1 METFKIVNHICIPGY
16 SMMSRC
22 SFVSKG
28 WKANV
33 KTVVGI
39 LSLVCFVFMLPG
51 PVDALQTALVRAS
64 DGSVYQIRFRNKDVN
79 QGYYGLR
86 DFVSDFSI
94 YDRTGKVKLCLGN
107 GEEVTRELY
116 AAARILAKTRRYRP
130 VFNTSAL
137 AEALEQAVEDQNLTP
152 VRIADKLVVGEVV
165 GNITRGIQSYTFL
178 KGLDIVPKSG
188 PLAIIEVPATLISK
202 LGNVEIRMRK
212 LLYAFWIAS
221 GHANTARVLQKLAN
235 QKASELWDSINAG
248 KIVDIF
254 HSGSKVDI
262 GAGKISGDMSVDT
275 PLLLRLMAQVYQDN
289 AERAAELGAD
299 LGKSEDAWFSWLT
312 SQTGI
317 VEDILQLFV
326 SGVDAWQLKSV
337 LEDLE
342 DFSADKIELLI
353 RWNVRDLYDSAAFDL
368 NWSRFC
374 APNLKFTL
382 PGKMSNSVYEG
393 YNVPYTVALNS
404 PPDSMAT
411 ITISSDNNDATVFP
425 AVLTFTPDDW
435 YKPKTLIVSTAEDT
449 DSMNDKV
456 YLSHAVTGYGVNLIQ
471 EIRFDIIDRKGNR
484 SPEPLDTIEPQT
496 LQLGDNPI
504 VLDASNYF
512 HDPEGGELHYGASSK
527 DYSIV
532 LAIPEKSGSLVTIRP
547 QEVGSTTVTVWA
559 TDSGDLQATQ
569 TFTVTVV
576 PRRPLQNQRPIA
588 SLISAKTLSVGGE
601 SASVNLSNYFHDP
614 DDDPLT
620 YTAWTDP
627 KPNRVVRLERNGS
640 QLTITPRGEGTA
652 EVVVSARDPEG
663 SRVFQRISVTVEP
676 TRAPAPTRQRFEKGD
691 AVIVQDL
698 RVGVTLKVRTGPGK
712 NNKKIEDIGNGVT
725 GTITDGPQQNDG
737 FTWWKVKWDASGL
750 EGWSVE
756 ADGGQI
762 LFRWTQDPV
771 TQSYDLAIQSFKV
784 SKRTLDPGESF
795 TLAVTIRNNGPAK
808 AADFGLSYYH
818 SSIQGRASTDQPQL
832 QGTVWLDPIAPGKS
846 KTKLI
851 RLNAPSVPRTYY
863 YGAWLTANTD
873 DTNIYNDVV
882 TEVGVT
888 VTDRPIQTSKSPDL
902 VIESISENNV
912 IVAPGEDFKLDAV
925 VRNQGR
931 ADAPSTYLRYYR
943 SSNRTISADDTE
955 VGDDRM
961 TTPDA
966 GKTYD
971 KWEKIT
977 APDTPGVYYYGA
989 CVDSVR
995 GESNTD
1001 NNCSEAIKI
1010 TVQTVLPPD
1019 LVIES
1024 ISANRVSLDPNG
1036 TFKLNAVVRNQGG
1049 RNSHSTKLR
1058 YYRSSDAIFS
1068 ADDTEV
1074 NTRSVRSLEV
1084 GETSDG
1090 LKTLRV
1096 PDAPGVYYYIVCLDS
1111 VKDESNTDNNC
1122 SETIQITV
1130 KAPSLPNLIVE
1141 SISVN
1146 DDTLKPGESFIL
1158 SATVRNKGTSKAYT
1172 TWLRYHGPGGHEIG
1186 KNRVARLS
1194 PTVASNQNINLEAP
1208 DEVGTYYY
1216 EACVDSVHGE
1226 TEVHDNCSTRIA
1238 VTVGTPANRVPVAV
1252 GSISSRTLTM
1262 GRSSVIV
1269 DVSDKFRDLD
1279 NDRLSYTARSD
1290 NTSIATVSVS
1300 GSQITLTPKSAGTT
1314 MITVTANDRALT
1326 ATQRFS
1332 VTVTSAPVT
1341 NRALVTNRAPVTVGT
1356 ISPRTL
1362 AVGDPSERVD
1372 VFGNFMDPEN
1382 DSLVYTVRSDNTRVA
1397 IVNVSGSRVT
1407 IIPQE
1412 VGSATVTV
1420 IASDGALKATQRFSI
1435 TVTATPV
1442 TNRAPVAVGTISSQ
1456 TLTVDDPSE
1465 HMNVSGNFRDP
1476 DNDNLVYTV
1485 RSDNTG
1491 VATVKIS
1498 GSQVTI
1504 TSQGIGSAIMTVT
1517 ASDGTLTATQN
1528 FTVTVTG
1535 NRDPGVNTP
1544 PTSQGICDRTPQVL
1558 NEILYEIDV
1567 DDCADVGSEDLSTIT
1582 SLDIGEKGITTLQ
1595 ENDFERLSNL
1605 EDLELHDN
1613 SLSSLPIG
1621 VFDDLS
1627 ALDELYLW
1635 RNSLRSLRVGVFDGL
1650 SALVHLDLNENSLRS
1665 LPVNVFDGLS
1675 ALTHLSLENNAL
1687 NSLPAGAFNGLSAL
1701 RDLDLRGN
1709 SLDSLPAGVFDGLSA
1724 LDDLDLRGNSLR
1736 SLPVGIFD
1744 GLSALES
1751 LNLEDNQLT
1760 TLPQGIFDDVL
1771 DTLQNLYVDV
1781 SLKATVNFGATAQ
1794 DAAAGATVRV
1804 PVSLSR
1810 ALPVAVRVIY
1820 TVGGTATASDYTN
1833 LQTPHELLF
1842 LAGETSKEIV
1852 FTLLEDA
1859 DTTAETVF
1867 LTLGD
1872 FDDDAM
1878 KLRKSDGSGPDAN
1891 LRSNRLLN
1899 LPQQRVHTVTITT
1912 SGGGV
1917 SRPLYWTGGVN
1928 KIYRSKLDGTQ
1939 PQVLVEGG
1947 NPGGIALDV
1956 SGGKMYWIEHFGD
1969 EIRRANL
1976 DGSEIVSWVTDLKD
1990 PDDIA
1995 LDVSGGKMYWTDSGG
2010 SKTGSGKIQRANLDG
2025 SSIEDLV
2032 TGLNVLLGIA
2042 LDVSSGKM
2050 YWTDRG
2056 SGKIQR
2062 ANLNGSG
2069 VEDLVTGLDYPRDIA
2084 LDVPRDKMY
2093 WTGSGKIQRA
2103 NLNGSGVEDL
2113 VTGLEFPDDIALD
2126 VSRGK
2131 MYWADGNENRIQ
2143 RANLDG
2149 SQVEQLYSGS
2159 IPIGIA
2165 LAITPATHAAPL
2177 AVSTNLAVVS
2187 PNETM
2192 LLPNYPNP
2200 FNPETWIPYQLSK
2213 SADVTLHI
2221 YAVNGTLVRTLT
2233 LGYQP
2238 AGIYQS
2244 RSRAVYWDGKNE
2256 VGEPVASGVYFYTL
2270 TAGDFTATR
2279 KMLIQK

>member
-1 METFKIVNHICIPGY
+1 
-16 SMMSRC
+16 MMSRY
-22 SFVSKG
+22 SFMSEG
-28 WKANV
+28 WKSNLRAIFGV
-33 KTVVGI
+33 MSLFLLLFT
-39 LSLVCFVFMLPG
+39 LSI
-51 PVDALQTALVRAS
+51 PVEARDYHIRAS
-64 DGSVYQIRFRNKDVN
+64 DGELYTVTLGDKKDV
-79 QGYYGLR
+79 R
-86 DFVSDFSI
+86 DFSVQNSD
-94 YDRTGKVKLCLGN
+94 
-107 GEEVTRELY
+107 GEILRGATEAERVTTTELY
-116 AAARILAKTRRYRP
+116 FAARLLWYVLPFYSPKVEFEDWEASVKVIAEDALRKLKQRQIATIVGKHSSAMLLAIGTGGTSIPGNLEVILSEVNTAIADQLEKRVLLDATILAQTAARKWVEHERVLRTFWLSYETRSTIIP
-130 VFNTSAL
+130 IAEINAAWESHHKLLKSQSLVSAL
-137 AEALEQAVEDQNLTP
+137 VYKYLDVPDLPERLGTFFRSIVPFAQHIETLSSKKYSNKHLGDLSNLHKNNVEEINRRALWNIKALKRKFRDALDQAGFFQPINVTQIDDIQLSEKDLPQRLNVRKYFSPVDTGNLTYIGRSKNHS
-152 VRIADKLVVGEVV
+152 VAVARLESAGSSVII
-165 GNITRGIQSYTFL
+165 ITP
-178 KGLDIVPKSG
+178 KG
-188 PLAIIEVPATLISK
+188 
-202 LGNVEIRMRK
+202 
-212 LLYAFWIAS
+212 
-221 GHANTARVLQKLAN
+221 
-235 QKASELWDSINAG
+235 
-248 KIVDIF
+248 
-254 HSGSKVDI
+254 
-262 GAGKISGDMSVDT
+262 
-275 PLLLRLMAQVYQDN
+275 
-289 AERAAELGAD
+289 
-299 LGKSEDAWFSWLT
+299 
-312 SQTGI
+312 
-317 VEDILQLFV
+317 
-326 SGVDAWQLKSV
+326 
-337 LEDLE
+337 
-342 DFSADKIELLI
+342 
-353 RWNVRDLYDSAAFDL
+353 
-368 NWSRFC
+368 
-374 APNLKFTL
+374 
-382 PGKMSNSVYEG
+382 
-393 YNVPYTVALNS
+393 
-404 PPDSMAT
+404 
-411 ITISSDNNDATVFP
+411 
-425 AVLTFTPDDW
+425 
-435 YKPKTLIVSTAEDT
+435 
-449 DSMNDKV
+449 
-456 YLSHAVTGYGVNLIQ
+456 
-471 EIRFDIIDRKGNR
+471 
-484 SPEPLDTIEPQT
+484 
-496 LQLGDNPI
+496 
-504 VLDASNYF
+504 
-512 HDPEGGELHYGASSK
+512 
-527 DYSIV
+527 
-532 LAIPEKSGSLVTIRP
+532 
-547 QEVGSTTVTVWA
+547 VGSTSVIVELINFRGLSVTQ
-559 TDSGDLQATQ
+559 S
-569 TFTVTVV
+569 FTVTVQEAQ
-576 PRRPLQNQRPIA
+576 QNQRPIT
-588 SLISAKTLSVGGE
+588 SPISAKTLSVGGE

-614 DDDPLT
+614 DNDSLT

-627 KPNRVVRLERNGS
+627 RPNRVVQLKRNGS

-676 TRAPAPTRQRFEKGD
+676 TRTPAPTRQRFEKGD

-698 RVGVTLKVRTGPGK
+698 RVGVTLKIRTGPGK
-712 NNKKIEDIGNGVT
+712 KNKKIQDIGNGVT
-725 GTITDGPQQNDG
+725 GTITDGPQQNDS

-756 ADGGQI
+756 ADGGQV
-762 LFRWTQDPV
+762 LFPWTQDPI
-771 TQSYDLAIQSFKV
+771 TQSYDLAIRSFKV
-784 SKRTLDPGESF
+784 SKRTLNPGESF
-795 TLAVTIRNNGPAK
+795 TLTVTIHNKGPAK

-818 SSIQGRASTDQPQL
+818 SSIQGRPSTDQPQL

-846 KTKLI
+846 KTKSI
-851 RLNAPSVPRTYY
+851 RLNAPSAPRIYY

-873 DTNIYNDVV
+873 DMNIYNDVA
-882 TEVGVT
+882 TEIGVT
-888 VTDRPIQTSKSPDL
+888 VTDHPIQTSKSPDL
-902 VIESISENNV
+902 VIESISANKV
-912 IVAPGEDFKLDAV
+912 VLAPGENFRLDAI
-925 VRNQGR
+925 VRNKGR
-931 ADAPSTYLRYYR
+931 VDASSTYLRYYR
-943 SSNRTISADDTE
+943 SSDSTISPEDTE
-955 VGDDRM
+955 VGDDRL

-966 GKTYD
+966 GETYD
-971 KWEKIT
+971 KWERLT
-977 APDTPGVYYYGA
+977 ALDTPGVYYYGA

-1036 TFKLNAVVRNQGG
+1036 TFKLNVVVRNQGG

-1084 GETSDG
+1084 GEKSDG

-1096 PDAPGVYYYIVCLDS
+1096 PDAPGVYYYIACLDS

-1122 SETIQITV
+1122 SEAIQITV
-1130 KAPSLPNLIVE
+1130 QASSLPNLIVE
-1141 SISVN
+1141 SISVS
-1146 DDTLKPGESFIL
+1146 DDTLKPSESFIL
-1158 SATVRNKGTSKAYT
+1158 SATVRNKGTGKAYA

-1238 VTVGTPANRVPVAV
+1238 ITVGTPANRMPVAV

-1269 DVSDKFRDLD
+1269 DVSDKFRDPD
-1279 NDRLSYTARSD
+1279 NDGLSYTARSD

-1300 GSQITLTPKSAGTT
+1300 DSQITLTSKSAGTT
-1314 MITVTANDRALT
+1314 TITVTANDRELT

-1341 NRALVTNRAPVTVGT
+1341 NRAPVTVGT

-1362 AVGDPSERVD
+1362 AV
-1372 VFGNFMDPEN
+1372 
-1382 DSLVYTVRSDNTRVA
+1382 
-1397 IVNVSGSRVT
+1397 
-1407 IIPQE
+1407 
-1412 VGSATVTV
+1412 
-1420 IASDGALKATQRFSI
+1420 
-1435 TVTATPV
+1435 
-1442 TNRAPVAVGTISSQ
+1442 
-1456 TLTVDDPSE
+1456 DDPSE
-1465 HMNVSGNFRDP
+1465 PVNVSGNFRDL
-1476 DNDNLVYTV
+1476 DNDNLVYTA
-1485 RSDNTG
+1485 RSNNTN
-1491 VATVKIS
+1491 VVTTFVS
-1498 GSQVTI
+1498 GSLLTI
-1504 TSQGIGSAIMTVT
+1504 TPVRVGSVTVTVT
-1517 ASDGTLTATQN
+1517 ASDSTLTATQN

-1535 NRDPGVNTP
+1535 NQDPAVKTP
-1544 PTSQGICDRTPQVL
+1544 PTSQGICDRTAQVV
-1558 NEILYEIDV
+1558 NGILLEIDV

-1582 SLDIGEKGITTLQ
+1582 SLDIGEKGITILQ
-1595 ENDFERLSNL
+1595 ENDLEGLSNL

-1613 SLSSLPIG
+1613 SLSSLPID
-1621 VFDDLS
+1621 VFDGLS
-1627 ALDELYLW
+1627 AIDELILS
-1635 RNSLRSLRVGVFDGL
+1635 RNSLRSLPVGVFDGL
-1650 SALVHLDLNENSLRS
+1650 SALRHLDLDENS
-1665 LPVNVFDGLS
+1665 
-1675 ALTHLSLENNAL
+1675 L
-1687 NSLPAGAFNGLSAL
+1687 NSLPVDIFDELSALRYLDLEENSLSSLPVGAFNGLSAL
-1701 RDLDLRGN
+1701 ETLNLQGN
-1709 SLDSLPAGVFDGLSA
+1709 SLSSLSVSVFGGLSA
-1724 LDDLDLRGNSLR
+1724 LRDMDLRGNSLR

-1751 LNLEDNQLT
+1751 LDLEDNQLT
-1760 TLPQGIFDDVL
+1760 TLSQGIFDDVL
-1771 DTLQNLYVDV
+1771 DTLQYLYVDA

-1794 DAAAGATVRV
+1794 DAAAGATVRI

-1859 DTTAETVF
+1859 DTTAETVL

-1872 FDDDAM
+1872 FDDI
-1878 KLRKSDGSGPDAN
+1878 KLHKSDGSGPDAN
-1891 LRSNRLLN
+1891 LRSNRLFN
-1899 LPQQRVHTVTITT
+1899 LPQQRVHTVTITA
-1912 SGGGV
+1912 SGEGV

-1928 KIYRSKLDGTQ
+1928 KIYKSKLDGTQ

-1947 NPGGIALDV
+1947 NPGGIALDL
-1956 SGGKMYWIEHFGD
+1956 SGGKMYWIERFGD

-2025 SSIEDLV
+2025 SGIEDLV

-2113 VTGLEFPDDIALD
+2113 VTGLEFPEDIALD

-2131 MYWADGNENRIQ
+2131 MYWTDGNENRIQ

-2177 AVSTNLAVVS
+2177 AVSTNLAAVS

-2200 FNPETWIPYQLSK
+2200 FNPETWIPYHLSEP
-2213 SADVTLHI
+2213 ADVTLHI